1 MFNHTIFNNV
11 VTGVAILL
19 GLIALGNGVFMAV
32 APESWYWLVPGVPD
46 RGPFNQH
53 FVRDIGINYMLI
65 GVAFIYGS
73 IYAKH
78 RLLLWLVPT
87 AWLVVHAIFHVWEV
101 LVGIC
106 GPESL
111 IVDFA
116 GVTLPALLGLGLIY
130 GRYRAQ
136 ASE

>member
-1 MFNHTIFNNV
+1 MFNKV
-11 VTGVAILL
+11 VTGIATLL
-19 GLIALGNGVFMAV
+19 GLIMLTNGVFMTLS
-32 APESWYWLVPGVPD
+32 PEPWYWMVPGVPD

-65 GVAFIYGS
+65 GVAFIYGA
-73 IYAKH
+73 IYSKH
-78 RLLLWLVPT
+78 RLLLWLMPT
-87 AWLVVHAIFHVWEV
+87 AWLVGHGIFHVWEV

-111 IVDFA
+111 IVDFG

-130 GRYRAQ
+130 
-136 ASE
+136 ASYKLQTSE